1 MAISQAKI
9 KTNDKWDKENMKVI
23 SVKMTKKF
31 AENID
36 MAVEYTQTSR
46 NAYIKNAIKEAL
58 KRDGFWSE

>member
-1 MAISQAKI
+1 MAISQAKR
-9 KTNDKWDKENMKVI
+9 KANDKWDKENMKVI

-36 MAVEYTQTSR
+36 MAVEYRQISR

-58 KRDGFWSE
+58 KKDGFWSE